1 MLKAVNNKFQIEDC
15 RSILKAPCSMN
26 KLESIT
32 EAPCLMN
39 KLQSKTK
46 KGEIEAIQIIPV
58 CQR

>member
-46 KGEIEAIQIIPV
+46 KG
-58 CQR
+58 RN